1 MKNGETGT
9 FSRYFF
15 RAGAGARRIE
25 QRHSVSAG
33 DSPYWYRDGSTR
45 RNARAETSN
54 KRDRGALAA
63 SDGTVNDL
71 LPGREDVIL
80 VDDIHKTYHLGEVS
94 VHAVRG
100 ISITVKKGDFLIITG
115 RNGSGKS
122 TLMHQLG
129 LLDTP
134 DNGSIYLS
142 GREVTRMREKDRALI
157 RLEDLGYIF
166 QEFALIPELTALE
179 NVMLP
184 TMMIE
189 RTDVCR
195 KKANETLNLVGL
207 DEQAYHLPSQL
218 SGGEQ
223 QKVAIARALMNDP
236 AVLFADEPTANLDLV
251 SAQDVLSVF
260 ERLNKEEQHTIVMVT
275 HEHEET
281 IYGNRIITL
290 SDGKIVYEEQ

>member
-1 MKNGETGT
+1 M
-9 FSRYFF
+9 
-15 RAGAGARRIE
+15 
-25 QRHSVSAG
+25 AG
-33 DSPYWYRDGSTR
+33 DESIIVVRDVSR
-45 RNARAETSN
+45 
-54 KRDRGALAA
+54 
-63 SDGTVNDL
+63 
-71 LPGREDVIL
+71 
-80 VDDIHKTYHLGEVS
+80 TYHMGEVS
-94 VHAVRG
+94 VRALAGVS
-100 ISITVKKGDFLIITG
+100 ISINKGDFLIVTG

-122 TLMHQLG
+122 TLLHQLG
-129 LLDTP
+129 LLDVP
-134 DNGSIYLS
+134 DGGSILLD
-142 GREVTRMREKDRALI
+142 GREVTTMHEKERSAI
-157 RLEDLGYIF
+157 RLRDLGYIF

>member
-1 MKNGETGT
+1 M
-9 FSRYFF
+9 
-15 RAGAGARRIE
+15 
-25 QRHSVSAG
+25 AG
-33 DSPYWYRDGSTR
+33 DESIIVVRDVSR
-45 RNARAETSN
+45 
-54 KRDRGALAA
+54 
-63 SDGTVNDL
+63 
-71 LPGREDVIL
+71 
-80 VDDIHKTYHLGEVS
+80 TYHMGEVS
-94 VHAVRG
+94 VRALAGVS
-100 ISITVKKGDFLIITG
+100 ISINKGDFLIVTG

-122 TLMHQLG
+122 TLLHQLG
-129 LLDTP
+129 LLDVP
-134 DNGSIYLS
+134 DGGSILLD
-142 GREVTRMREKDRALI
+142 GREVTTMHEKERSAI
-157 RLEDLGYIF
+157 RLRDLGYIF

-189 RTDVCR
+189 RTEVCR